1 MDTRIQIVAVLA
13 SGVLLIGVLELVRRR
28 RMLERYALLWL
39 FSAAVVLLLGAWTG
53 LLQDIADV
61 AGIAYPPSA
70 LFGVAFLFVL
80 VLLLHFSV
88 AVSKLTD
95 QTKVLAQRLALL
107 EQELRDNKPRVR
119 RHVAGE
125 PHEREP
131 QPAEHEPEPE
141 PISGAGRS

>member
-1 MDTRIQIVAVLA
+1 VDRVQIVSLVGA
-13 SGVLLIGVLELVRRR
+13 GLLLLVVLELVRRR
-28 RMLERYALLWL
+28 RLLERYALLWL

-53 LLQDIADV
+53 LLQDIADA

-107 EQELRDNKPRVR
+107 EEEQHAAKQQR
-119 RHVAGE
+119 RGRTHVAGHAPDAE
-125 PHEREP
+125 DDHE
-131 QPAEHEPEPE
+131 AEPEPL
-141 PISGAGRS
+141 SGAGRS

>member
-1 MDTRIQIVAVLA
+1 MDRVQIVSLVGA
-13 SGVLLIGVLELVRRR
+13 GLLLLVVLELVRRR
-28 RMLERYALLWL
+28 RLLERYALLWL

-53 LLQDIADV
+53 LLQDIADA

-107 EQELRDNKPRVR
+107 EEEQRAAKQQR
-119 RHVAGE
+119 RGRTHVAGTA
-125 PHEREP
+125 PDPDADHE
-131 QPAEHEPEPE
+131 AEPEPL
-141 PISGAGRS
+141 SGAGRS

>member
-1 MDTRIQIVAVLA
+1 VDRVQIVSLVGA
-13 SGVLLIGVLELVRRR
+13 GLLLLFVLELVRRR
-28 RMLERYALLWL
+28 RLLERYALLWL

-53 LLQDIADV
+53 LLQKLADA

-107 EQELRDNKPRVR
+107 EEEQRAAKQQR
-119 RHVAGE
+119 RGRTHVAGAA
-125 PHEREP
+125 PDPDADHE
-131 QPAEHEPEPE
+131 AEPEPL
-141 PISGAGRS
+141 SGAGRS

>member
-1 MDTRIQIVAVLA
+1 VDRVQIV
-13 SGVLLIGVLELVRRR
+13 SLIGAGALLLFVLELVRRR
-28 RMLERYALLWL
+28 QLLERYALLWL
-39 FSAAVVLLLGAWTG
+39 FSGGVVLLLGAWTG

-107 EQELRDNKPRVR
+107 EQEMRDSRRRVR

-131 QPAEHEPEPE
+131 EAKEHEPEPE